1 MDNKLKQLL
10 QKLKYRIE
18 HSTNENETK
27 AAKAIL
33 EKMLKKHGI
42 QESDLNDFKREIYDF
57 SSKAFTQIINNYCA
71 SKLGFVIHDRNP
83 SFFRTQK
90 KGIFLA
96 IEFDVDQNESEA
108 IDSAFKIYEPQFKKK
123 LKDFEKD
130 FKEKVDQAKE
140 AVKEANDQLKKLMQ
154 SKEKHLEAMVYA
166 FLYDADLLVHGEHED
181 DEEMDHETLKN
192 IQREIEKYENNHL
205 QRPEQSLGDK
215 SQKIAIGVETK

>member
-1 MDNKLKQLL
+1 M
-10 QKLKYRIE
+10 
-18 HSTNENETK
+18 T
-27 AAKAIL
+27 
-33 EKMLKKHGI
+33 
-42 QESDLNDFKREIYDF
+42 
-57 SSKAFTQIINNYCA
+57 
-71 SKLGFVIHDRNP
+71 VIHL
-83 SFFRTQK
+83 FFHTQK
-90 KGIFLA
+90 KGIFAA

-108 IDSAFKIYEPQFKKK
+108 IDAAFKIFEPQFKKK

-166 FLYDADLLVHGEHED
+166 FLYDADLLVHSEHE